1 MSLFPLP
8 ISFGGFMILL
18 ALLYG
23 VWMLIKATNLMV
35 KASNMSTGTMFLIVK
50 IVLVAILVAIIVS
63 YSK

>member
-23 VWMLIKATNLMV
+23 AWMLIKATNFMV

>member
-8 ISFGGFMILL
+8 ISFGGFIILI

-23 VWMLIKATNLMV
+23 VWMLIKATNFMV

>member
-1 MSLFPLP
+1 MFLFPLP

>member
-1 MSLFPLP
+1 
-8 ISFGGFMILL
+8 MILL

>member
-23 VWMLIKATNLMV
+23 AWMLIKATNLMV

>member
-23 VWMLIKATNLMV
+23 VWMLIKATNFMV

>member
-8 ISFGGFMILL
+8 ISFGGFMILI

-23 VWMLIKATNLMV
+23 VWMLIKATNFMV